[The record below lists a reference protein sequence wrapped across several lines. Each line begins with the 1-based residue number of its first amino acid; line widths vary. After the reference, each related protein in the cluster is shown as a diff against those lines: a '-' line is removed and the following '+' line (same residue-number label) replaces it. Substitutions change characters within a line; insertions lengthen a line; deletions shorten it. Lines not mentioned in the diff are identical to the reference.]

1 MSVTWLKGLC
11 YLVCCLPPIECF
23 FVFPFMHASRHDG
36 ASVYLAKPIKQHVEV
51 GQHCSPGNL
60 HYIVKGLTG
69 VVAQTAVRIIETGKN
84 RINEFFKVQ
93 SRILNSTKDKKH
105 KSKPPYLLWNFKHTE
120 HLAANIP
127 LNKVFKGVL
136 RKYLAHL
143 VHILFPGQW
152 STPPTQ

>member
-1 MSVTWLKGLC
+1 MKIPMKIMFKMSVTWLKGLR

-36 ASVYLAKPIKQHVEV
+36 VSVYLAKPIKQHVEV

-105 KSKPPYLLWNFKHTE
+105 NQSLHICFGISSIL
-120 HLAANIP
+120 NILQP
-127 LNKVFKGVL
+127 IYHWI
-136 RKYLAHL
+136 KYSMEYW
-143 VHILFPGQW
+143 G
-152 STPPTQ
+152 SM